1 MNKKH
6 LKKEEEEEESIPE
19 LGFGTDLVSCPEFH
33 AVDLRMLIGFG
44 RKSPSHHLVLMKL
57 LQP

>member
-1 MNKKH
+1 M
-6 LKKEEEEEESIPE
+6 LRLYIPE
-19 LGFGTDLVSCPEFH
+19 LGFGTDLVGGPEFH